1 MSASMVGLI
10 LNLILLG
17 AVGFGFLFGALR
29 GAKKSGIRTI
39 WLVVFLGVGFLVSP
53 LISKAIINIQISPT
67 QGTIGQLIEAEIMNI
82 PEIADIYADNA
93 ALQDLVAGLP
103 AAIINLAVFMVLI
116 PVAMGISY
124 VAYAINKAILK
135 RKNKNQIQE
144 KQYTVQNGRPVVIN
158 NPKPKKH
165 RIWGGVIG
173 AVGGFVIC
181 FCLFLPING
190 AVHTIKQYIDPNPV
204 ASAQTTESTFEYAE
218 ISKMLTENLGQDV
231 VNIIKAVDGTVLS
244 KISGVGNIDLALFDA
259 ISTTKV
265 GGETISLRKELN
277 TLANVGE
284 TVLYI
289 QNSTDESGNINFQN
303 LNFDKLETTVDAVF
317 ESGLVKVVGIEL
329 LQAYLDKAVNGTL
342 LADMV
347 SSGQLDQ
354 KTADFVKEI
363 LAQVWASMQAGDGK
377 LATHLHSDC
386 IALLGVA
393 KSAIESGLVGE
404 ITANQTHTEKEWFE
418 IAQSCLYGTHENSL
432 TANHNYLQDIINHLF
447 ESSSLKAA
455 IVGAVNIGLNEITT
469 WLDTTLSNQGVDTTA
484 NPVVF
489 DRLTQENIDWNS
501 VEETFLHLVEDVIVV
516 ADFAITNNFVEGEI
530 DIKSLIN
537 HEKFDATALA
547 LANALDELQTS
558 PLITNTLGGENVLNQ
573 AFDELARVEKFG
585 KFVNLS
591 ALKNT
596 DWNAEI
602 TALLQTAQFAKPAI
616 NAQNIKT
623 FAFKDLDFATLQTN
637 QTISNLFG
645 GNLARAI
652 KLDWVKTDKI
662 YTNQS
667 AEHKE
672 LFDIILQDATTL
684 ADLKTTAVA
693 LANAASLL
701 GETGIVEIFMQGA
714 DAEKL
719 NATATALVAKTD
731 EKTLLKNAL
740 DTLFED
746 DKLCRAFV
754 WVLNNMIIPTL
765 EETAGDMGEID
776 VLAPEKLA
784 AWKSSASDFE
794 SAITALL
801 EVYLSLDIQTF
812 EGISGDAASILK
824 LVLNDDFET
833 TNAQKI
839 GVALDKLCTT
849 SALATTQDKQVA
861 KQYLYNAL
869 KEFEDVN
876 ASAILTGGTNFW
888 TNELTNLAPSL
899 MLLKN
904 TYADSTQTTTLLDM
918 VLAGDA
924 DKLIET
930 TDFMALENEQ
940 IEELIF
946 ALQTSQLFEPVAEE
960 IIDSIMAIQ
969 P

>member
-1 MSASMVGLI
+1 MSASMIGLI

-29 GAKKSGIRTI
+29 GAKKSGIRII
-39 WLVVFLGVGFLVSP
+39 WLVAFLGVALLISP

-67 QGTIGQLIEAEIMNI
+67 QGTIEQLIEAEIMNI

-93 ALQDLVAGLP
+93 ALQELVAGLP
-103 AAIINLAVFMVLI
+103 AAIINLAVFMVLV

-124 VAYAINKAILK
+124 IAYLITKSILN

-144 KQYTVQNGRPVVIN
+144 KQYTVQDGHPVVVN

-190 AVHTIKQYIDPNPV
+190 AVHTIKQYIDPTPV
-204 ASAQTTESTFEYAE
+204 ASAETTFEYAE
-218 ISKMLTENLGQDV
+218 ISKLMTERIGQDAID
-231 VNIIKAVDGTVLS
+231 IIKAVDGTVLS

-303 LNFDKLETTVDAVF
+303 LNFEKLETTVDAVF
-317 ESGLVKVVGIEL
+317 ESGLVKVVGVEL

-354 KTADFVKEI
+354 KTADFAKEI

-393 KSAIESGLVGE
+393 ESAIESGLVGE
-404 ITANQTHTEKEWFE
+404 IAANKTHTEKEWFE

-501 VEETFLHLVEDVIVV
+501 VEKTFLHLVQDVIVV
-516 ADFAITNNFVEGEI
+516 ADFAITNNLTDGEI

-573 AFDELARVEKFG
+573 AFDEFARVEKFG
-585 KFVNLS
+585 KFVDLS
-591 ALKNT
+591 ALRNT

-602 TALLQTAQFAKPAI
+602 TALLQITQFAKPAI
-616 NAQNIKT
+616 NAQNIKN
-623 FAFKDLDFATLQTN
+623 FAFKDLDFSTLQTN

-645 GNLARAI
+645 GNLASAI
-652 KLDWVKTDKI
+652 KLDWVKTNKI
-662 YTNQS
+662 YTSQS
-667 AEHKE
+667 AENKE
-672 LFDIILQDATTL
+672 LFDIILQDATAL

-719 NATATALVAKTD
+719 NATATALVVKTD

-754 WVLNNMIIPTL
+754 WALNNMIIPAL
-765 EETAGDMGEID
+765 EESAGDMGEID
-776 VLAPEKLA
+776 ALAPEKLA
-784 AWKSSASDFE
+784 AWKSSTSDFE

-824 LVLNDDFET
+824 LVLNDDFEI

-849 SALATTQDKQVA
+849 SAFATTQDKQVA

-904 TYADSTQTTTLLDM
+904 TYADNTQTTTLLDM
-918 VLAGDA
+918 VLAGEA

-930 TDFMALENEQ
+930 TGFMALENEQ

-946 ALQTSQLFEPVAEE
+946 ALQTSQLFEPVAQE